1 MLDELDYFRI
11 QDELDGTYHAANVH
25 AAGCIQ
31 DLALNA
37 RHTARACVNKLK
49 LPACSRAADEQHG
62 DGKQGCL
69 SGLRFC
75 GRREISSSPLSPANE
90 VVQKIHG
97 GCTPKVASSAR
108 EAAHAVGKHFPC
120 YSFPSVRDDD
130 LGTGMLESSNAPG
143 NGHRFLCGA
152 WLSPKAQP
160 RNHVVQA
167 PKLKFDRVEMSTKIK
182 DIIEQL
188 KPVCGMVS
196 TILNLELLGFSRTPG
211 PETIMNRAKT
221 TPEIIE
227 PKLYGR
233 DSQKRIIVDEIVDG
247 ECRELTVLPI
257 VGPRGI
263 GKTTFTQ
270 NIYEQMKSHFQV
282 PIWVC
287 VSFNFNVS
295 RLAKDIVNKI
305 PRVNNENNN
314 CSDEELIMQRIKGKR
329 ILLVL
334 DDVWTHHENEW
345 KKLLN
350 LFKKEGAKG
359 NMVIVT
365 TRIPSKH
372 G

>member
-1 MLDELDYFRI
+1 
-11 QDELDGTYHAANVH
+11 
-25 AAGCIQ
+25 
-31 DLALNA
+31 
-37 RHTARACVNKLK
+37 
-49 LPACSRAADEQHG
+49 
-62 DGKQGCL
+62 
-69 SGLRFC
+69 
-75 GRREISSSPLSPANE
+75 
-90 VVQKIHG
+90 
-97 GCTPKVASSAR
+97 
-108 EAAHAVGKHFPC
+108 
-120 YSFPSVRDDD
+120 
-130 LGTGMLESSNAPG
+130 
-143 NGHRFLCGA
+143 
-152 WLSPKAQP
+152 
-160 RNHVVQA
+160 
-167 PKLKFDRVEMSTKIK
+167 
-182 DIIEQL
+182 
-188 KPVCGMVS
+188 
-196 TILNLELLGFSRTPG
+196 
-211 PETIMNRAKT
+211 MNRAKT

-257 VGPRGI
+257 VGTGGI

-270 NIYEQMKSHFQV
+270 HIYEQMKSHFQV

-287 VSFNFNVS
+287 VSFDFNVN

-329 ILLVL
+329 VLLVL

-365 TRIPSKH
+365 TRIPEVANMVKTTECSLELEHLCPKDIMYFFEECVFGDQKPWVDHPELSEVGSKIVNKLKGSPLAAKTVGRLLRNKLTLKHWTNVLESKEWESQSNDNDIMPALKLSYDHLPFHLQQCFSFCALFPEDYEFGSEELVHFWIGLDILHSCDQNQKRKKIEDIGLCYLTDLVNH
-372 G
+372 GFFRMNKTEDGHPYDVIHDLLHELPKKAFAPLYK